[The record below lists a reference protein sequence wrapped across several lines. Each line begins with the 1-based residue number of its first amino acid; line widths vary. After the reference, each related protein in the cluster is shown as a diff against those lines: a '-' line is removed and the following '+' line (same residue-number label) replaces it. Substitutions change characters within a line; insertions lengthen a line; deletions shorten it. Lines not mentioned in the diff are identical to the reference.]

1 MILRK
6 EIAQKVD
13 LDNFYNNQ
21 SKRIADFVHLVDDLK
36 VVLQNRKEENDF
48 KTSRIEVLAVY

>member
-1 MILRK
+1 MLQRENMILRK

-48 KTSRIEVLAVY
+48 KT